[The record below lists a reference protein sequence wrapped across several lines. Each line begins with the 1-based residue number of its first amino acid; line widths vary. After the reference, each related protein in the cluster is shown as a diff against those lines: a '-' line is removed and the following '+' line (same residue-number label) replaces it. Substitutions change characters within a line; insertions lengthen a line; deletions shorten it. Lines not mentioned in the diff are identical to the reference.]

1 MDKKRVILPFCFM
14 AIVGCLIALV
24 TFLKD
29 EHDRTPVL
37 NVLMLHMITEKMPD
51 DPSLNTLYI
60 TDDMLRKYCEYF
72 KERYTI
78 VSLDEAYDI
87 IKNNKKVDNPKLMAF
102 TFDDGYDNNY
112 TLAYPILK
120 EFGIKANINII
131 AKYTDEKREGY
142 LTWDEVKK
150 MAESGLI
157 TIGSHTYDSHY
168 YTLSDFGD
176 ERPMLSTFLP
186 NETETERRNRIFN
199 DLKLADDM
207 IENAIGKDI
216 NIIAYP
222 YGVPPFDFMTDIKNE
237 FGYKIQML
245 VRTGVNKGENM
256 FMKLNRFAVDGT
268 MEPEELDKII
278 KKHDGLRF
286 LHGSN

>member
-1 MDKKRVILPFCFM
+1 MEKKRLILPLVFM
-14 AIVGCLIALV
+14 AIIVCLLTLV
-24 TFLKD
+24 TFLKN
-29 EHDRTPVL
+29 EHNNTPRL
-37 NVLMLHMITEKMPD
+37 NVLMLHMVTNKMPD

-72 KERYTI
+72 KDRYTI
-78 VSLDEAYDI
+78 VSLDTAYDI
-87 IKNNKKVDNPKLMAF
+87 IENNKKVDNPNLMAF

-120 EFGIKANINII
+120 ELNIEANINII
-131 AKYTDEKREGY
+131 AKYTDEKRDGY
-142 LTWDEVKK
+142 LTWNQVKE
-150 MAESGLI
+150 MSDSGLI

-176 ERPMLSTFLP
+176 ERPMFSTFLP
-186 NETETERRNRIFN
+186 GETEEARRNRIFT

-207 IENAIGKDI
+207 IEKAIGKEI
-216 NIIAYP
+216 NALAYP
-222 YGVPPFDFMTDIKNE
+222 YGVPPFDLMEDIKNE

-245 VRTGVNKGENM
+245 VRTGVNKGEGM

-268 MEPEELDKII
+268 MEPSELDEII
-278 KKHDGLRF
+278 KIHDGLRF